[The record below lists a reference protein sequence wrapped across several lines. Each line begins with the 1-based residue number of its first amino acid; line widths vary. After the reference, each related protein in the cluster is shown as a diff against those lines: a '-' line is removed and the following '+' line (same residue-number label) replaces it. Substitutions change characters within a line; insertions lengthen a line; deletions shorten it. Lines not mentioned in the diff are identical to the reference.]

1 MNRKRNDVA
10 VYLQEQLNIKKP
22 ERQENNIQYKS
33 YQLKFM
39 YAASLIVINNE
50 KTLT

>member
-1 MNRKRNDVA
+1 MNRKRNDARV
-10 VYLQEQLNIKKP
+10 VKHKKP

-33 YQLKFM
+33 YQLKFI
-39 YAASLIVINNE
+39 YAASLIFINNE